1 MGRGRKWIIASLVV
15 LLAGACVYGGYFWYK
30 WKKDHVYVVLKPIH
44 TELGWGYDIWV
55 DKARFMH
62 QPFIPAIPGRH
73 GFKTEKD
80 ALLVGQK
87 IYDLIM
93 AGQIPTISPEE
104 IRDMGLQP
112 DSTERARDS
121 AGGNPDSSG
130 TNPDSSVKK

>member
-1 MGRGRKWIIASLVV
+1 MIKMGRGRKWIIASLII
-15 LLAGACVYGGYFWYK
+15 LLAGVCVYGVYKWQAK

-73 GFKTEKD
+73 GFRTQED
-80 ALLVGQK
+80 ALAVGQK
-87 IYDLIM
+87 IYDRII

-104 IRDMGLQP
+104 IRDMGLLP
-112 DSTERARDS
+112 DSTETSGDS
-121 AGGNPDSSG
+121 IR
-130 TNPDSSVKK
+130 TTRDSSVKK